1 MLMANVEVRGNCIS
15 AVLGYLEQAYDAER
29 RRRVVTAIPPEAI
42 AAMNEAQDKGFYPA
56 SYFCAGLQAVAET
69 SSSLEEARREVI
81 NVGNYIASA
90 SIASFM
96 RLIMKMMTP
105 KLLAHKLPDF
115 FAKDF
120 RNTRAR
126 LIAEVSQ
133 AGEMKVSALD
143 FAELPYVA
151 CAAVGWV
158 RTGLE
163 GIGCRVVAVDGPSE
177 HWNLPEDQFIVRW
190 QT

>member
-1 MLMANVEVRGNCIS
+1 MSNVEVRGNCIS
-15 AVLGYLEQAYDAER
+15 AVLGYVEQAYDGER
-29 RRRVVTAIPPEAI
+29 QRLVVGSLPPEVV
-42 AAMNEAQDKGFYPA
+42 AAMTEAKEKDFYPG
-56 SYFCAGLQAVAET
+56 SYFSAGLRAVADA
-69 SSSLEEARREVI
+69 SSSLEEARREVV
-81 NVGNYIASA
+81 NVGNHIAGA
-90 SIASFM
+90 SIATFM

-105 KLLAHKLPDF
+105 KLLAYKLPDF

-126 LIAEVSQ
+126 LTAELTGS
-133 AGEMKVSALD
+133 GEMKVSAMD
-143 FAELPYVA
+143 FGELPYVA

-163 GIGCRVVAVDGPSE
+163 GIGCRGLTVEGPSDE
-177 HWNLPEDQFIVRW
+177 WDLPEDHFVVRW